1 MQSLNNVATNLP
13 MGDAMQDFRRLHV
26 WKKAH
31 EEVLSVYR
39 VTRQFP
45 IEERFGLT
53 SQMRRCA
60 ISIPA
65 NLAEGCGRQQGP
77 DSARFYQVA
86 MGSASELEYYVL
98 LAYGLEFLDEAA
110 HAKLLANVT
119 EIKRMLPSL
128 IRKTRAAATT
138 AR

>member
-1 MQSLNNVATNLP
+1 
-13 MGDAMQDFRRLHV
+13 MQDFRKLHV

-45 IEERFGLT
+45 VEERYGLT

-60 ISIPA
+60 ISIPG
-65 NLAEGCGRQQGP
+65 NIAEGCGRQQGP
-77 DSARFYQVA
+77 DSARFYQIA
-86 MGSASELEYYVL
+86 MGSASELEYYLL
-98 LAYGLEFLDEAA
+98 LAFELEFLNEAS
-110 HAKLLANVT
+110 HATLVATVT
-119 EIKRMLPSL
+119 EIKRMLSGL
-128 IRKTRAAATT
+128 IRNTRAVATT